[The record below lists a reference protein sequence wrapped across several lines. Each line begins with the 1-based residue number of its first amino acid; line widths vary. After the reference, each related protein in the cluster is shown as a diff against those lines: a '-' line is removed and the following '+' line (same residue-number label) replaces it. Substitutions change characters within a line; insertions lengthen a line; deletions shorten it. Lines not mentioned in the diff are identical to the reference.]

1 MGKLSQTDQHDPF
14 VHTGQPNPE
23 QPNVEEKNQPGQ
35 HIPVK
40 KALHDKEETEQ
51 RKTGTR

>member
-40 KALHDKEETEQ
+40 KDVQNPQQEDRK
-51 RKTGTR
+51 KTGTR